1 MDYVNTIQMITIWL
15 PLNCRIG
22 AIKSHVLVLP
32 LNCRISPIQKLAKGK
47 DILTDLEQQLVSL
60 KKKFLYAAYNSLTL
74 NAQSYIIKI

>member
-1 MDYVNTIQMITIWL
+1 MGVTFRNIRELSNIKTSPNNSIIKLPEQYDPITDT
-15 PLNCRIG
+15 
-22 AIKSHVLVLP
+22 
-32 LNCRISPIQKLAKGK
+32 KLAKGK